1 MTASLA
7 STHEQRK
14 NITYTFYRLYADTF
28 LSNCYKLT
36 FVSCVQRSGSFSCI
50 LAKSNL
56 CFLFLSE
63 TRIVCEHRDF
73 TFTNMSLDCRLTMIC
88 LPVRVSSW
96 FWKFGSLD
104 HWNNYV
110 IILPMNFRSP
120 ITFTWKWRSMYK
132 NPGSSQWWTSASTPC
147 SQVDLWPSGRGH
159 SSYSQLWTCKEY
171 KAQTL
176 NCFSSFN
183 LKIPFKCMCLI
194 SVVYH
199 LCYMKDKTLRA
210 HTTCFTSSCFNNE
223 IKFSSR
229 LKWLIQHYPSILK
242 QF

>member
-1 MTASLA
+1 MEWTCKAVVLSRGGGVKLESCLYASHFTLLLSAFTSSVTASLA
-7 STHEQRK
+7 STHEPCK

-28 LSNCYKLT
+28 LSNCYRLT

-88 LPVRVSSW
+88 LPVRVRSW

-120 ITFTWKWRSMYK
+120 ITF
-132 NPGSSQWWTSASTPC
+132 NP
-147 SQVDLWPSGRGH
+147 L
-159 SSYSQLWTCKEY
+159 KMEEY
-171 KAQTL
+171 
-176 NCFSSFN
+176 
-183 LKIPFKCMCLI
+183 
-194 SVVYH
+194 V
-199 LCYMKDKTLRA
+199 
-210 HTTCFTSSCFNNE
+210 
-223 IKFSSR
+223 
-229 LKWLIQHYPSILK
+229 
-242 QF
+242 